1 MIRSRSKRV
10 TKVQQT
16 VRIAAMEQQLQQLT
30 QENTTLREALKATA
44 TPPPL
49 PPLGGLQ
56 LVPSADSAQS

>member
-44 TPPPL
+44 TPPP
-49 PPLGGLQ
+49 PPGPQ
-56 LVPSADSAQS
+56 LVPSVDSAQS